1 VFSHVLVLSEWG
13 GFDMAM
19 AACLV
24 AEEADVHLECG
35 GVAMEKMRI
44 PGVLGNV
51 INERLAV
58 NAGEGTAARSTL
70 FARELFL
77 AFLTERTLHLLES
90 SVLLHL
96 LERLRYQ
103 R

>member
-1 VFSHVLVLSEWG
+1 
-13 GFDMAM
+13 
-19 AACLV
+19 LV
-24 AEEADVHLECG
+24 AEEADVHLEG
-35 GVAMEKMRI
+35 GGIAMEKIRM

-51 INERLAV
+51 IKERLAV

-70 FARELFL
+70 LARELFL

-90 SVLLHL
+90 GVLLHL